1 MSEKKPLPPEDEPPK
16 RFRITR
22 KRLGTIRFV
31 DPTGEYGFIEAEDF
45 RDDVFF
51 HHSVVQHPNQ
61 APSGPLGGQVG
72 SRNASHGGS
81 RSHDRRPAQDQRPPR
96 PMKLVPEELV
106 TKHVEF
112 EIDDELFETE
122 QRLRATVVRPTRR
135 PMGRKLSGRDATFK
149 IVTHHPKARRKRPD
163 WRG

>member
-1 MSEKKPLPPEDEPPK
+1 MSEKKPVPPDDEEPK
-16 RFRITR
+16 KFRITR
-22 KRLGTIRFV
+22 KRLGTIRFI
-31 DPTGEYGFIEAEDF
+31 DPNGEYGFIEAEDF

-51 HHSVVQHPNQ
+51 HHSIVQHPRAATN
-61 APSGPLGGQVG
+61 GPLSG
-72 SRNASHGGS
+72 AY
-81 RSHDRRPAQDQRPPR
+81 DRRPERPL
-96 PMKLVPEELV
+96 KLVPEEMV